1 MKKIFPFLLTFF
13 VIFFGLSQTK
23 KNAQKAVPKTDKVAE
38 ALRVMHKK
46 NLEKSPFKQTLT
58 YNSAKRKSLGIPP
71 NKYFEQEWE
80 LTMDPKL
87 GKPNLPKL
95 YSLRES
101 LNNNYKEILKTGRV
115 PGDAVD
121 NNWVERGPTNVGGRV
136 RAIMYDPND
145 PSNETV
151 FAGGVSG
158 GLWKNTNISNA
169 SSVWTRVNIPENL
182 SVSTIVSDPNNPM
195 IFYAGT
201 GESYVGGDVN
211 GDGVWKSTDG
221 GNTWNRI
228 FGGISGATNFQS
240 ASVLTV
246 NAPSGIGPFNTYETT
261 NFGTAITSAI
271 TSDVVLVND
280 GSTAPTLGCNALTA
294 GSLTGK
300 IALIR
305 RGTCTFVTKVKNA
318 QDAGAI
324 AVIVMNN
331 VEGTPVPMGGTD
343 ATITIPS
350 VMISKADG
358 DLLETAVNSGTVNI
372 TLNPNNGGFTGNLVP
387 GIQHINDI
395 KIRKIGSNSE
405 IYVAVGDTFYSAAN
419 MTTYMGGTS
428 IGLYKSVDEGLNWSK
443 VSLPLTANGKPYAIN
458 DIEFGA
464 DNKVWI
470 STTNSDIWSNGG
482 GIIFSSTDG
491 NTFNQSYAVT
501 NGKRIQIEAS
511 PSAAN
516 TIYVLA
522 ETSDTAAP
530 VTLLK
535 TTDAFAST
543 SSMAL
548 PADADTGIG
557 STDFTRGQAFYDLL
571 LKVDPTNDQILYAGG
586 IDLFRSTNAGTSWT
600 QISKWSNNNNLAAL
614 SCSLVHADQH
624 VMAFKPGNTNM
635 ALFGNDGGI
644 FYASNLASAA
654 TSATISS
661 RNSGL
666 NVTQFYSVGVAPSNA
681 VSGLTNDYFAAGAQD
696 NGTQYFGN
704 VSGSTNPSVQSQG
717 GDGAFTM
724 FDQGADKY
732 YVSNYVYNAS
742 INARNVSTGATK
754 VVNSESTSNGAFI
767 APMTIDSNLDMLF
780 ADYTT
785 STGTPQL
792 RRYTNIKPG
801 VTSAVIKSL
810 LTNALLTSSPTALT
824 VSKYTTTS
832 TTLLVGTRLG
842 KLLRLT
848 NANATATWTDITGP
862 SFVGSISDVEY
873 GASENEI
880 FVTMHNYGVVSIWY
894 TANATAAIP
903 TWVNKEGDLPDLP
916 VKAILKNPLNSEE
929 VIIGTELGTW
939 YTNNFSAASPNWKQ
953 SYNGM
958 SNVKVTDLDLRD
970 DNTIFAAT
978 YGRGIFSGKFT
989 ADTLGTINVTNNNLL
1004 VVYPTVSKGSINI
1017 SATKSLGNVEVNVL
1031 DVSGKQ
1037 VYSKNLVV
1045 DKNPKEIILNTAP
1058 GVYLVKVSYG
1068 NKVETKKIIIE

>member
-1 MKKIFPFLLTFF
+1 MTLF
-13 VIFFGLSQTK
+13 VVFFGFSQSK
-23 KNAQKAVPKTDKVAE
+23 KVSPKASQKVDKVAQ
-38 ALRVMHKK
+38 ALRVLHKQ
-46 NLEKSPFKQTLT
+46 NLDKSPFKQTLT
-58 YNSAKRKSLGIPP
+58 YNSAKRKSIGIPP
-71 NKYFEQEWE
+71 NKYYEQEWE

-87 GKPNLPKL
+87 GKPNIPKL
-95 YSLRES
+95 ISLRES
-101 LNNNYKEILKTGRV
+101 LNEERKQMLSTGRV

-145 PSNETV
+145 ATNETV

-182 SVSTIVSDPNNPM
+182 AVSSITSDPNNPQ
-195 IFYAGT
+195 IFYVGT

-211 GDGVWKSTDG
+211 GDGLWKSTDG
-221 GNTWNRI
+221 GNTWSRI
-228 FGGISGATNFQS
+228 FGGISGATTFQS
-240 ASVLTV
+240 ASLLNV
-246 NAPSGIGPFNTYETT
+246 NSPSGTGPFNTYETT
-261 NFGTAITSAI
+261 NFGTAITTAI
-271 TSDVVLVND
+271 TADVVLVND
-280 GSTAPTLGCNALTA
+280 GSTSPTLGCNALTA
-294 GSLTGK
+294 GSLAGK
-300 IALIR
+300 IALVR

-324 AVIVMNN
+324 AVVVMNN
-331 VEGTPVPMGGTD
+331 VAGTPVPMGGTD

-350 VMISKADG
+350 VMISKPDG
-358 DLLETAVNSGTVNI
+358 DLLEAAVNSGTVNI

-387 GIQHINDI
+387 GIQHINDV
-395 KIRKIGSNSE
+395 KVRKVGSASE
-405 IYVAVGDTFYSAAN
+405 VYVAVGDTFYSSAN

-428 IGLYKSVDEGLNWSK
+428 IGLYKSVDNGLNWSK
-443 VSLPLTANGKPYAIN
+443 VPLPLTANGKPYAIN

-470 STTNSDIWSNGG
+470 STNNSDIWSNGG

-491 NTFNQSYAVT
+491 DTFTQAYAVT
-501 NGKRIQIEAS
+501 NGKRIQIETS

-530 VTLLK
+530 VSLIK
-535 TTDAFAST
+535 TTDAFAT
-543 SSMAL
+543 TTAMAL
-548 PADADTGIG
+548 PADADTGVG
-557 STDFTRGQAFYDLL
+557 ATDFTRGQAFYDLL
-571 LKVDPTNDQILYAGG
+571 LKVDPTNDQVLYAGG

-614 SCSLVHADQH
+614 TCSLVHSDQH
-624 VMAFKPGNTNM
+624 VMTFKPGNTNM
-635 ALFGNDGGI
+635 ALFGNDGGV
-644 FYASNLASAA
+644 YYSSNLSSAA

-666 NVTQFYSVGVAPSNA
+666 NVTQFYSVGVAPSTA
-681 VSGLTNDYFAAGAQD
+681 VSGLANDYFAAGAQD
-696 NGTQYFGN
+696 NGTQYFAS

-754 VVNSESTSNGAFI
+754 IVNSETTSNGAFI
-767 APMTIDSNLDMLF
+767 APMAIDSNLDMLF
-780 ADYTT
+780 SDYTSGT
-785 STGTPQL
+785 TGTAQL

-801 VTSAVIKSL
+801 VTSAVIKSV

-848 NANATATWTDITGP
+848 NANATATWVDITGP

-873 GASENEI
+873 GASEDEI

-916 VKAILKNPLNSEE
+916 VKAILKNPLNAEE

-978 YGRGIFSGKFT
+978 YGRGVFSGKFT
-989 ADTLGTINVTNNNLL
+989 ADALGTSNVNNNSLL
-1004 VVYPTVSKGSINI
+1004 VVYPTVSKGKINVY
-1017 SATKSLGNVEVNVL
+1017 ATRSLGNADLSIV

-1037 VYSKNLVV
+1037 VYSKKLFV
-1045 DKNPKEIILNTAP
+1045 DKTPKEIVLNNLTP
-1058 GVYLVKVSYG
+1058 GVYFVKVSYG
-1068 NKVETKKIIIE
+1068 SKVETKKIIIE